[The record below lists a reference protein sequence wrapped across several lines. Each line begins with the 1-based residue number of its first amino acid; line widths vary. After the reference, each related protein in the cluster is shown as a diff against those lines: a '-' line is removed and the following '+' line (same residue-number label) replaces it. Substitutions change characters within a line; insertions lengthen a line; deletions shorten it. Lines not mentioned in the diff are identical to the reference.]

1 MRRAQT
7 RVKGES
13 ALKGLQTPS
22 LGLALGTLC
31 SLLENHFASPSLLL
45 PPVMGEPLSWGCH
58 GDECDADQVPCRE
71 PSTEGPL
78 REVKEE
84 KRGEH
89 SLGGEVPLKIPGL
102 APLDPGSRQTGR
114 PAPGLSGV
122 GGGPRPMQ
130 VGGVA
135 CWRPAVLCP

>member
-1 MRRAQT
+1 MWRAQT
-7 RVKGES
+7 RAKGES
-13 ALKGLQTPS
+13 SLKGPQTPS

-45 PPVMGEPLSWGCH
+45 PLVMGEPLSWGCH

-89 SLGGEVPLKIPGL
+89 SLGERFSLEFRALLLWIL
-102 APLDPGSRQTGR
+102 EADRQEGR
-114 PAPGLSGV
+114 PQA
-122 GGGPRPMQ
+122 
-130 VGGVA
+130 
-135 CWRPAVLCP
+135 